1 MSLPASR
8 ARCLLADQLGVQ
20 RRSRAVAAATRMAG
34 FVVVLLLQV
43 QLPLCP
49 AAIFCGSAGPKL
61 CRGNNL
67 LFGMASSPELQQL
80 KQLHAEA
87 NSASC
92 ERVFARLKNLFGDEQ
107 MSALADYVQAALMLN
122 YNKRSVG

>member
-43 QLPLCP
+43 QLCP

-80 KQLHAEA
+80 KQMHAEA

-122 YNKRSVG
+122 YNKRLVG